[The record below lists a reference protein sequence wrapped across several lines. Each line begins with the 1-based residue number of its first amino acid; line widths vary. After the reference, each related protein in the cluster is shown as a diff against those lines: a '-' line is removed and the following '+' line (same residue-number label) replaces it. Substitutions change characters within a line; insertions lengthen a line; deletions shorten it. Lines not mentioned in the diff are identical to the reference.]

1 MRAREIVA
9 RPLSE
14 NMFKTMAQ
22 DLKGAVTEP
31 FQKLQT
37 IGSTPGA
44 WTSPSIAAQALD
56 QRERE
61 EAMKDI
67 AQRRQQKQAQVVQQT
82 QQRARE
88 LAQQW
93 AQQVK
98 TQPAQQ
104 QPQPSVASG
113 GTTVSPTPTVTIG
126 SVGLLTKGD
135 GGYWYNEKGQ
145 PVTDPAQAAKI
156 DKAYQAQELRKKQF
170 QQTAMVKERRIN
182 DPQQT
187 AARRTQR
194 AQTRKGTT
202 ATPGATAPNDP
213 SGFIAWSDAQ
223 LRDTI
228 PGTRTEINMDR
239 IKKDSTLYQP
249 VKAALDR
256 VLKDPSNTAA
266 VQDYFETAMSAMQQ
280 LSSQIKR
287 SSPAYSDA
295 GAAGAGGS
303 ELLSKFMSSSQLQ
316 DLQRVAKD
324 PIAATQIKKELGI
337 R

>member
-44 WTSPSIAAQALD
+44 WTSPGIAAQALD

-67 AQRRQQKQAQVVQQT
+67 AQRRQQKSAQVVQQT
-82 QQRARE
+82 QQRARD

-93 AQQVK
+93 AQQFK
-98 TQPAQQ
+98 TQNAQQ
-104 QPQPSVASG
+104 QTQPSSASG

-126 SVGLLTKGD
+126 SVGKLTKGD
-135 GGYWYNEKGQ
+135 GGYWYNEQGQ

-156 DKAYQAQELRKKQF
+156 DKAYQDQEYRKKQF
-170 QQTAMVKERRIN
+170 QQTAVVKERSNKSRQN
-182 DPQQT
+182 
-187 AARRTQR
+187 ANRR
-194 AQTRKGTT
+194 AQARKGTT
-202 ATPGATAPNDP
+202 ATPGATEPNDP

-228 PGTRTEINMDR
+228 PGTRTEINMDS

-256 VLKDPSNTAA
+256 VLKDPSNTAV

-287 SSPAYSDA
+287 SSSAYSNA

-303 ELLSKFMSSSQLQ
+303 ELLSRFMSSSQLQ

-324 PIAATQIKKELGI
+324 PTAATQIKKELGI